1 MAAAGAVGEASAVV
15 VRKLKTAVAMAVS
28 AVSAVSAVPATQ
40 RPRRVGGAVFLG
52 FDMVISFD
60 VPVAFSARVLTFI
73 RGRPRLRPDSPKLVS
88 AVRLL
93 VG

>member
-1 MAAAGAVGEASAVV
+1 MAAAGAVGEASEVV

-28 AVSAVSAVPATQ
+28 AVSAVPATQ
-40 RPRRVGGAVFLG
+40 RPRRVGGVVFLG

-88 AVRLL
+88 AVHLL